1 MNVELLQKVKAHVL
15 EEPRRVFMGAW
26 CLQDVHIRLNGLQVP
41 DCNTIACISGWSAQ
55 LYNQDRRLSIG
66 MPGYVRDREGEIAL
80 DITLEQAGRLFY
92 LVEWPDDLYFKIKDT
107 ILQSTEYA
115 QVVAERI
122 DRFIATEGRE

>member
-1 MNVELLQKVKAHVL
+1 
-15 EEPRRVFMGAW
+15 
-26 CLQDVHIRLNGLQVP
+26 
-41 DCNTIACISGWSAQ
+41 
-55 LYNQDRRLSIG
+55 